1 MLKTVFR
8 VLISVRAKLF
18 FVFLMMAAFLALL
31 GGYAYH
37 AISTTGAV
45 VKYTYDRPLMAIN
58 YTRAAGQTFSQM
70 ETELIRG
77 ADPSTLANHLKV
89 FRSDLAVAKERS
101 ISARAISDF
110 TDIETLTAQ
119 WVDISLAGKLPLTEQ
134 ELAQQAELSSQIT
147 DKLGVI
153 AELQTN
159 ESFRNRESA
168 LAGIDKVEHYSVIAT
183 GLALALSILLASWL
197 SMTII
202 RPLKAAA
209 QAARKISAGDLNT
222 QIPKGGEDET
232 GALLNTLRSMQES
245 VRGRVDLEQAAR
257 ALAQMRLVDSLE
269 NSKDAIILT
278 DADERIIVVNHQ
290 VRTLFPDL
298 KGATFLGAKLQTFFH
313 RSGVPKHIPH
323 IYDEVQNEIRTTDGR
338 WARINAFDTAEG
350 GRLILWTDITAAKKA
365 HQNLTI
371 SKDQTEVAHAK
382 TLFLAAM
389 SHELL
394 TPLNAVIGFA
404 DAMAMEHKQ
413 NGSDPKHVEMCQII
427 SRNGDQVL
435 KIVQDVLNIA
445 DTANAR
451 ILSAHQEIVDLKEV
465 VIFCLKVIAKDMKPK
480 RIRLIWNP
488 QMAPVKVRGDRIHLQ
503 QAVLNLLSNAVK
515 FNHDGGRIKVDI
527 RLQTDNSVALD
538 VIDDGIGIKAGDID
552 RMIEPFEQAD
562 NSYSRRYEGVGLG
575 LSVVQKIMAFHKGE
589 IRLRSALG
597 KGTCATLVF
606 PQAYTESADQSRS
619 INSEKIN
626 NSSIGSAA

>member
-1 MLKTVFR
+1 
-8 VLISVRAKLF
+8 
-18 FVFLMMAAFLALL
+18 
-31 GGYAYH
+31 
-37 AISTTGAV
+37 
-45 VKYTYDRPLMAIN
+45 
-58 YTRAAGQTFSQM
+58 
-70 ETELIRG
+70 
-77 ADPSTLANHLKV
+77 
-89 FRSDLAVAKERS
+89 
-101 ISARAISDF
+101 
-110 TDIETLTAQ
+110 
-119 WVDISLAGKLPLTEQ
+119 
-134 ELAQQAELSSQIT
+134 
-147 DKLGVI
+147 
-153 AELQTN
+153 
-159 ESFRNRESA
+159 
-168 LAGIDKVEHYSVIAT
+168 
-183 GLALALSILLASWL
+183 
-197 SMTII
+197 
-202 RPLKAAA
+202 
-209 QAARKISAGDLNT
+209 
-222 QIPKGGEDET
+222 
-232 GALLNTLRSMQES
+232 
-245 VRGRVDLEQAAR
+245 
-257 ALAQMRLVDSLE
+257 
-269 NSKDAIILT
+269 
-278 DADERIIVVNHQ
+278 
-290 VRTLFPDL
+290 
-298 KGATFLGAKLQTFFH
+298 
-313 RSGVPKHIPH
+313 
-323 IYDEVQNEIRTTDGR
+323 
-338 WARINAFDTAEG
+338 
-350 GRLILWTDITAAKKA
+350 
-365 HQNLTI
+365 
-371 SKDQTEVAHAK
+371 
-382 TLFLAAM
+382 M

-488 QMAPVKVRGDRIHLQ
+488 EMAPVKVRGNRIHLQ

-515 FNHDGGRIKVDI
+515 FNHDGGRIKVDL
-527 RLQTDNSVALD
+527 RLQADNSVALD

-575 LSVVQKIMAFHKGE
+575 LSVVQKIMAFHNGE

-597 KGTCATLVF
+597 KGTCATLLF